1 MPDWSYQTVFRPILF
16 RMPFET
22 ARDLALGFMGGLARL
37 PGGGLVISLLG
48 HMKPDLQLKCDLAG
62 LTVNSPVGLGAGIDT
77 RNVAIPALARF
88 GFGLLEVGPLD
99 LTSIDS
105 TQRIT
110 LDARNETLTGRGT
123 AQGMGTVHLKATV
136 RTAAISQPVLL
147 RLDLPGQLKDSAR
160 QELTTFLND
169 SADLFDGLTV
179 RIESN
184 EDADSEVSED
194 KFEPS
199 DMVEVAHTW
208 LAEILAAG
216 FVGPVFLVCGF
227 RAAALA
233 ASVHD
238 KTGKADGFSGLVIS
252 RTARDK
258 DGHCVIGSD
267 CFAGV
272 LETVVAVRDCSRELP
287 ILATGGVHDPGQAKE
302 LFDAG
307 ADVVLIDS
315 GLVFAGPA
323 LPKRINEVLLHDVD
337 QTRSSNRRSTSHQI
351 SQDRL
356 ADVEQSSRGVKPS
369 WFWTLL
375 LAVAMLGGGALA
387 MSIAT
392 TRVVLPYDEAFIG
405 MTRDELCGINDR
417 LLPFLTHDRVTLAGT
432 MLADGIL
439 YLALSLFG
447 IRAGFQWA
455 RSTILISSMVGFFNF
470 FLFLGFG
477 YFDPFH
483 AFVTAVLFQFILFA
497 IHSNERL
504 TMCIAVPDLANDRA
518 WRLGLWGQL
527 IYVTHGVAILVG
539 GLVICSFG
547 VTTVFVQED
556 LEFMRTSVEALAST
570 SPRLIPLIAHDRASF
585 GGMLISCGLCV
596 LLCSLWGFRRG
607 AAWLWWALLIAGL
620 LAYGSTIAVHHAVGY
635 TSLKHLLPAY
645 GGLLALLTG
654 SALSASWML
663 ERPAVCGSINQA
675 R

>member
-1 MPDWSYQTVFRPILF
+1 M
-16 RMPFET
+16 
-22 ARDLALGFMGGLARL
+22 
-37 PGGGLVISLLG
+37 ISLLG
-48 HMKPDLQLKCDLAG
+48 HTKPDSQLRRDVAKLA
-62 LTVNSPVGLGAGIDT
+62 LSSPVGLGAGIDT
-77 RNVAIPALARF
+77 QNVAIDALGKF

-99 LTSIDS
+99 LSSVDS
-105 TQRIT
+105 PQKLT
-110 LDARNETLTGRGT
+110 LDTKSETLTRNGT
-123 AQGMGTVHLKATV
+123 SQGCSATDLKNAV
-136 RTAAISQPVLL
+136 RRALISQPVLL
-147 RLDLPGQLKDSAR
+147 RVVLPARHDEGIRNELASFLSDS
-160 QELTTFLND
+160 TN
-169 SADLFDGLTV
+169 LFDGLTV
-179 RIESN
+179 CVLTEEESDPTLLVRAGH
-184 EDADSEVSED
+184 EWLSEIR
-194 KFEPS
+194 
-199 DMVEVAHTW
+199 EV
-208 LAEILAAG
+208 G
-216 FVGPVFLVCGF
+216 FVGPVFQICES
-227 RAAALA
+227 RTAALA
-233 ASVHD
+233 MSLHD
-238 KTGKADGFSGLVIS
+238 ETAKADGFSGLVIDG
-252 RTARDK
+252 AVRDA
-258 DGHCVIGSD
+258 DGQCVIGSD
-267 CFAGV
+267 CFADI
-272 LETVVAVRDCSRELP
+272 LETIVAVRNSRRDLP
-287 ILATGGVHDPGQAKE
+287 ILATGGVHDPGRAKQ

-315 GLVFAGPA
+315 GLVFAGPG
-323 LPKRINEVLLHDVD
+323 LPKRINEVLLHDLG
-337 QTRSSNRRSTSHQI
+337 QTRCSHTRSTPYQI
-351 SQDRL
+351 SQERL
-356 ADVEQSSRGVKPS
+356 GDAEQPGRGVKPS

-387 MSIAT
+387 MSIAA

-504 TMCIAVPDLANDRA
+504 TMRIAVPDMANDRA

-527 IYVTHGVAILVG
+527 IYVMHGVAILVG
-539 GLVICSFG
+539 GFVICSFG

-556 LEFMRTSVEALAST
+556 LDFMRTSVEALAST

-654 SALSASWML
+654 SSLSAPWML
-663 ERPAVCGSINQA
+663 ERPAVSGSQDQP